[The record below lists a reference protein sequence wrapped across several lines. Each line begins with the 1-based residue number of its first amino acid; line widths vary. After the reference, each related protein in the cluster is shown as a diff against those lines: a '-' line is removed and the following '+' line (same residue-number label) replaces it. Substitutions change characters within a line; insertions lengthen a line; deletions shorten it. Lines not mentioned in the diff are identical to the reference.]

1 METTKKVTNITDLKA
16 VPFKMKK
23 TLIPIDRYAQRESL
37 SMDIIEQCGKI
48 GLLQIRKCK
57 GEVFVVDTPFDAF
70 GSRDEILADVNSQIK
85 QQKQAAELKK
95 QPSKQ
100 NPVEATSAQASKPVA
115 AVQKT
120 AAPAVKP
127 QNTSQPYK
135 AVANCIAEKELQK
148 NTTKPKKTS
157 CIEDDEPIE
166 IDEIINTEI
175 LSGPKSDIKPE
186 DFGININEIDELINE
201 KNSLLDYQQ
210 SYYEKSRNA
219 AIPQKNWTTAAI
231 ISALC
236 LSFSLMCCF
245 WLYLDSQMQKEKT
258 LNLRIDN
265 ARLQKSI
272 SNANLQT
279 AGIRNEFT
287 EANRKISELTE
298 QINNLQIELT
308 NTKNQLELA
317 TEQIRQTTLPPQP
330 QYVK

>member
-1 METTKKVTNITDLKA
+1 
-16 VPFKMKK
+16 
-23 TLIPIDRYAQRESL
+23 
-37 SMDIIEQCGKI
+37 
-48 GLLQIRKCK
+48 
-57 GEVFVVDTPFDAF
+57 
-70 GSRDEILADVNSQIK
+70 
-85 QQKQAAELKK
+85 
-95 QPSKQ
+95 
-100 NPVEATSAQASKPVA
+100 
-115 AVQKT
+115 
-120 AAPAVKP
+120 
-127 QNTSQPYK
+127 
-135 AVANCIAEKELQK
+135 LQK